1 MWVDQCPTRLKR
13 VGRWGLRGE
22 GSHRRGKLPGTYLT
36 GGCTPPPKPAA
47 PSSSSFCQPEPSEAA
62 AATQPADIAMSPGH
76 RARAGM
82 VKEKGGLVH
91 SGYEALSLPMAAQR
105 NKPLICCELGL
116 VQSLSQPERIGHA
129 FWNTGCSQEMLCC
142 AAPLP
147 IKKLP
152 ESLRMALYNFFWL
165 WIFDSKKKE

>member
-1 MWVDQCPTRLKR
+1 MSGSVPHAAEARRPLRSPRGGEPSAREAPRNLPNRRL
-13 VGRWGLRGE
+13 
-22 GSHRRGKLPGTYLT
+22 H
-36 GGCTPPPKPAA
+36 PPPRKPAA

-129 FWNTGCSQEMLCC
+129 F
-142 AAPLP
+142 
-147 IKKLP
+147 
-152 ESLRMALYNFFWL
+152 
-165 WIFDSKKKE
+165 